1 MNIGNRIKEERVR
14 LGLNQFEF
22 GKLAGV
28 SKTTQF
34 NYEKGDR
41 QPDAAYLAAVAA
53 VGVDVM
59 YLITGTRRVDPDL
72 SPDEVALL
80 SNYRNLGPEQ
90 RASINQV
97 SETMAAIYRTSAQD
111 K

>member
-1 MNIGNRIKEERVR
+1 MNIGDRIKEERVR

-53 VGVDVM
+53 IGVDVM
-59 YLITGTRRVDPDL
+59 YVITGTRRVDPEL
-72 SPDEVALL
+72 SPEEIQLL
-80 SNYRNLGPEQ
+80 SCYRDLGPEQ
-90 RASINQV
+90 RASISQV
-97 SETMAAIYRTSAQD
+97 SETMAAIYKANARG